1 MNRVNIFHAV
11 SFLLIYCSVQ
21 KMLNVMLASNCNDKI
36 AAGLYQRKSLPRVF
50 HVLDTGASCTHQRFK
65 CTKSDLSYL
74 QRFIDLI
81 LSLSGFGIFQS
92 QTISMPFISIIS
104 INIENGFT
112 CNRSLIENEFLSQIH
127 SLIVDRVNWV
137 SSSYLCKV
145 CACLCNL

>member
-11 SFLLIYCSVQ
+11 YFLLIYCSVQ

-50 HVLDTGASCTHQRFK
+50 HALDTGASCTHQRFN
-65 CTKSDLSYL
+65 CTKSSHL
-74 QRFIDLI
+74 QRLIDLLI
-81 LSLSGFGIFQS
+81 SLSDLGIFRS
-92 QTISMPFISIIS
+92 QTVCLLSVLSQLIL
-104 INIENGFT
+104 NGFT

-137 SSSYLCKV
+137 SSSYSCKV

>member
-1 MNRVNIFHAV
+1 MNRVNILHAV
-11 SFLLIYCSVQ
+11 CFLLIYCSVQ

-50 HVLDTGASCTHQRFK
+50 HALDAGASCTHQRFN
-65 CTKSDLSYL
+65 CTKSSHL
-74 QRFIDLI
+74 QRLIDLLI
-81 LSLSGFGIFQS
+81 SLSDLGIFRS
-92 QTISMPFISIIS
+92 QTVCLLSVLSQLIL
-104 INIENGFT
+104 NGFT

-137 SSSYLCKV
+137 SSSYSCKV